1 MPEPGSQPNTVTES
15 FFDPVLAERLSAI
28 PLTARQSMLG
38 TVSGRHQSP
47 HRGSSVEFAEY
58 RRYQPGDDLRRLDWR
73 AYGRSDR
80 YYVKEF
86 EADTNLRL
94 VLVVD
99 GSGSMGFGD
108 KLHAA
113 RQIASTLAYIAIGQG
128 DAAGMIG
135 ASDSDSQLLPPRRIA
150 GQVSLLFDRLKRIEA
165 AGVTTLEQTLHRLAE
180 MIRQRALIVVI
191 SDLLFEPSA
200 LRSAVE
206 HLAFCKHDV
215 ALFHLMDPAELQPNW
230 DRPIR
235 LEDMEGDESILVDP
249 DEIAAGYDEAVRE
262 FLQEVERIS
271 RETSVDYHRVM
282 LDRPIE
288 ESLMRF
294 LAGRARESA
303 G

>member
-1 MPEPGSQPNTVTES
+1 MESGSDISSPNPS
-15 FFDPVLAERLSAI
+15 FFDPVLAERLSTI
-28 PLTARQSMLG
+28 PLVARRTMLG

-73 AYGRSDR
+73 AFGRSDR

-108 KLHAA
+108 KMAAA
-113 RQIASTLAYIAIGQG
+113 RKIASTLAYIAIRQG
-128 DAAGMIG
+128 DAAGMIC
-135 ASDSDSQLLPPRRIA
+135 ASEAGGELLPPRRIA
-150 GQVSLLFDRLKRIEA
+150 GQVSVLFERLERMKA
-165 AGVTTLEQTLHRLAE
+165 VGVTNLEQTLHQLAE
-180 MIRQRALIVVI
+180 TIRQRALVVVI
-191 SDLLFEPSA
+191 SDLLFEPSS

-206 HLAFCKHDV
+206 HLAFRNHDV
-215 ALFHLMDPAELQPNW
+215 TVFHLMDPEELQPHW

-235 LEDMEGDESILVDP
+235 LEDMEGDDAIMVDP
-249 DEIAAGYDEAVRE
+249 DEIAAGYDLAVRE
-262 FLQEVERIS
+262 FIDDVETIS
-271 RETSVDYHRVM
+271 RESAVDYHRVM

-294 LAGRARESA
+294 LAGRGREQ
-303 G
+303 GP

>member
-1 MPEPGSQPNTVTES
+1 MDQQPGSDAAVKT
-15 FFDPVLAERLSAI
+15 FFAPQLAERLSAL
-28 PLTARQSMLG
+28 PLVTRRAMLG

-80 YYVKEF
+80 HYVKEF

-113 RQIASTLAYIAIGQG
+113 RQIASTLAYIAINQG
-128 DAAGMIG
+128 DAAGLICSSEDG
-135 ASDSDSQLLPPRRIA
+135 GELLPPRRTA
-150 GQVSLLFDRLKRIEA
+150 GQVSVLFEQLEA
-165 AGVTTLEQTLHRLAE
+165 IRARGVTKLEETLHQLAE
-180 MIRQRALIVVI
+180 MIRERALIVVI
-191 SDLLFEPSA
+191 SDLLFEPA
-200 LRSAVE
+200 LLRSSAE
-206 HLAFCKHDV
+206 HLAFRKHDV
-215 ALFHLMDPAELQPNW
+215 AVFHLMDPIELQPDW

-235 LEDMEGDESILVDP
+235 LEDMESDESIMVDP
-249 DEIAAGYDEAVRE
+249 DVIADGYDEAVRE
-262 FLQEVERIS
+262 FIDEVERIS

-294 LAGRARESA
+294 LAGRGRDLKQ
-303 G
+303 